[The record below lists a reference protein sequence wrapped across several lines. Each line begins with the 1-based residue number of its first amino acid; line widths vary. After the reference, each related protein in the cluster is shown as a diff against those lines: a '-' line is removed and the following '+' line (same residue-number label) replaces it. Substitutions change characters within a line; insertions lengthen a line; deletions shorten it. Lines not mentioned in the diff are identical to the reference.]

1 MLMRLGC
8 LPYVLFAS
16 DPSSALC
23 ERRDVYMDTYDA
35 AMLVLALL
43 SLGLSAIGI
52 IIQLVSIKRK

>member
-1 MLMRLGC
+1 
-8 LPYVLFAS
+8 
-16 DPSSALC
+16 
-23 ERRDVYMDTYDA
+23 MDTYDA